1 MSVSI
6 AISKKEILDEI
17 ERVHPL
23 EYLKLYAF
31 LKRIQTNKPAIKKSS
46 QALEKLF
53 TLEGCLSDVKLSS
66 VELQK
71 RVADIWSKKYE
82 TH

>member
-17 ERVHPL
+17 ERIHPL

-46 QALEKLF
+46 QA
-53 TLEGCLSDVKLSS
+53 
-66 VELQK
+66 
-71 RVADIWSKKYE
+71 
-82 TH
+82 